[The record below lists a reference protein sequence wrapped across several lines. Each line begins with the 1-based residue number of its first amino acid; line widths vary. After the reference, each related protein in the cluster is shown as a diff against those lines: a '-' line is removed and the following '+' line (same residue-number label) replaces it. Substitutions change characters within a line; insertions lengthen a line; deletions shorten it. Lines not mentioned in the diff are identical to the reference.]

1 MMMGDKSAVLALQ
14 HRERELAHACMG
26 FYEVAVHTAIK
37 VMCCQHAFSGIMAV
51 VWRS

>member
-14 HRERELAHACMG
+14 QRELAHACMG

-37 VMCCQHAFSGIMAV
+37 VMRCQHAFSGIMAV